1 MLTLSREE
9 LREITG
15 YVRVADQVRWLN
27 RNHWIFVVNAAG
39 RPIVLRSY
47 VEQRL
52 GGGVAAEQLA
62 EPRFENLK

>member
-1 MLTLSREE
+1 MLTLSAVE

-15 YVRVADQVRWLN
+15 YSRVSDQIRWLSK
-27 RNHWIFVVNAAG
+27 NHWIFVVNAAG
-39 RPIVLRSY
+39 RPVVLRSY

-62 EPRFENLK
+62 EPRFERVK